1 MYLLVLPLHSN
12 THITLRSSMEA
23 VIWLENYLSK
33 WKRILLLVSH
43 SQDFL
48 NNVCSNMIHIH
59 HKKLEYYNGNY
70 DTFVKTREDLMVN
83 QLKQYKWEQ
92 EQIKSMK
99 EYIAINQSKNSKQA
113 ESKRKV
119 LQKMERNGL
128 AVKPEIEKSLNFQF
142 VSATRTFTLSHCNV
156 IIITHLLTLFLS
168 PVGSWTLATP
178 SAGIP

>member
-1 MYLLVLPLHSN
+1 
-12 THITLRSSMEA
+12 
-23 VIWLENYLSK
+23 
-33 WKRILLLVSH
+33 
-43 SQDFL
+43 
-48 NNVCSNMIHIH
+48 MIHIH

-92 EQIKSMK
+92 EQIKNMK

-142 VSATRTFTLSHCNV
+142 VSATRISLFTFTLSHCNV
-156 IIITHLLTLFLS
+156 IIITHLLTLFLA